1 MLSLIP
7 RVLLATTLVTA
18 GALGAIDFSSLPE
31 CARSPILNTIGRSK
45 CDPSKPQ
52 CLCKDDVIV
61 NDLVALIAKDCSG
74 DDLTSERTSSIDRM
88 LAITATDVSSTE
100 AVAFGRALCPNL
112 ATQTVATISDA
123 QTTYTI
129 TLDHPAGATA
139 SPTATTTQPSTEVS
153 VTETPESSISP
164 SETTSEEP
172 TASVTTANGTSH
184 SNGTGPEEFQ
194 GVAPEFGPV
203 RLWSTILG
211 IFAMGVI
218 FAEL

>member
-7 RVLLATTLVTA
+7 RVLLAIALVTI

-61 NDLVALIAKDCSG
+61 NDLVALIAKACSG
-74 DDLTSERTSSIDRM
+74 DDLTSENLFDRM
-88 LAITATDVSSTE
+88 LAITATDVSFTE

-139 SPTATTTQPSTEVS
+139 TPAATTTQPSTEVS

-184 SNGTGPEEFQ
+184 RNGTGPEEFQ

>member
-74 DDLTSERTSSIDRM
+74 DDLTK
-88 LAITATDVSSTE
+88 

-129 TLDHPAGATA
+129 TLDHPAGAIA